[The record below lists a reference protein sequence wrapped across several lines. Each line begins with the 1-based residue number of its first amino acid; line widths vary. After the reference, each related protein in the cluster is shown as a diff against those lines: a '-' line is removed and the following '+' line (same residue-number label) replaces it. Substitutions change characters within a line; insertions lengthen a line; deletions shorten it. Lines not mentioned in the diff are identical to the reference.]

1 MGSFTDSVDPAKFA
15 IQNQPDYIFLCGGRL
30 RDYDHSLRAHF
41 YRDKV
46 ETNPALLERVQLAE
60 KADEWYQSRKLFEDL
75 LELEE
80 HLAGLSACVLL
91 FVESPG
97 AIAEF
102 GAFSQME
109 LIQEKLVV
117 VIEESYFTKQ
127 SFIKNGLV
135 DHVLRIRP
143 KSVLSYRWLSSPSGS
158 SVGAIDPAGA
168 SDTLDEVDREIKEIL
183 RRKSKTAIFRKND
196 HGHLMLL
203 IADLVALNVII
214 LQREIQKI
222 LSQLGI
228 EITPQSLKKYLF
240 LLDQLHLITARRF
253 GKVDYYTDLAGGHE
267 YVTYAPT
274 TPMDRPRLRALL
286 RNDLPL
292 TAEKNRALA
301 AFRRPPTGVAP

>member
-1 MGSFTDSVDPAKFA
+1 
-15 IQNQPDYIFLCGGRL
+15 
-30 RDYDHSLRAHF
+30 
-41 YRDKV
+41 
-46 ETNPALLERVQLAE
+46 
-60 KADEWYQSRKLFEDL
+60 
-75 LELEE
+75 
-80 HLAGLSACVLL
+80 
-91 FVESPG
+91 
-97 AIAEF
+97 
-102 GAFSQME
+102 
-109 LIQEKLVV
+109 
-117 VIEESYFTKQ
+117 
-127 SFIKNGLV
+127 
-135 DHVLRIRP
+135 
-143 KSVLSYRWLSSPSGS
+143 
-158 SVGAIDPAGA
+158 
-168 SDTLDEVDREIKEIL
+168 
-183 RRKSKTAIFRKND
+183 
-196 HGHLMLL
+196 MLL

-267 YVTYAPT
+267 YVTYAPR